1 MDESELSQVLAEALR
16 LYGAQ
21 MRRIGGVHPA
31 FKPLLTGGV
40 AVVEVSLRPP
50 RSLRVNMF
58 DRDGYEAEIKNLK
71 RQVKEAKTEIQSLTI
86 LLEKQK
92 QDVELLV
99 TEQEPKPEDRVDEPV
114 NCVGIFGCIG
124 ANPSD
129 CISLGG
135 HCPTFSQ
142 EELDEMVKPKKKR
155 RGRKKPPMEVKKK

>member
-1 MDESELSQVLAEALR
+1 MLPTLPPYRSDTSIIFFLGDGGQLLSS
-16 LYGAQ
+16 
-21 MRRIGGVHPA
+21 GGINGCIRHSM
-31 FKPLLTGGV
+31 GGG
-40 AVVEVSLRPP
+40 EKGITSP
-50 RSLRVNMF
+50 M
-58 DRDGYEAEIKNLK
+58 GGG
-71 RQVKEAKTEIQSLTI
+71 RQVKEAKTEIQSLTF

-114 NCVGIFGCIG
+114 NCVGIINCIG